1 MTALIIIG
9 AVIALIVFLLTR
21 FAGIIL
27 RYEDEMSVTVTYGLI
42 RYRIGKKKKAKK
54 PKKPKEKKEKKKKKK
69 KKDEAPPQ
77 EIDEEAAKAAEKRK
91 KREKREAIFELIRE
105 VKRILPK
112 FVGKIH
118 FRSAKLHVK
127 VATGDAAS
135 TALACGGAKA
145 GASVLFELIDRFA
158 VLERGSSKNVAIEPD
173 FTSDEMK
180 YDVDVRFRLRV
191 IWAIH
196 YGLKVL
202 LGFIKSKIKKSK

>member
-9 AVIALIVFLLTR
+9 AIILLFVFLLTR

-27 RYEDEMSVTVTYGLI
+27 RYDEDMSVTVTYGFLKF
-42 RYRIGKKKKAKK
+42 RLGEKKKAKK
-54 PKKPKEKKEKKKKKK
+54 PKEKKKKKK
-69 KKDEAPPQ
+69 KKEDEAPE
-77 EIDEEAAKAAEKRK
+77 EIDEEAAKEAEKKTQKENRA
-91 KREKREAIFELIRE
+91 AIFDLIRE
-105 VKRILPK
+105 VKKILPK
-112 FVGKIH
+112 FIGKIH
-118 FRSAKLHVK
+118 FRSAKLHVR

-145 GASVLFELIDRFA
+145 GAAILFELIDEFA

-173 FTSDEMK
+173 FTSEEMK

-191 IWAIH
+191 IWAVH

-202 LGFIKSKIKKSK
+202 IKFIKSKIKKSK

>member
-9 AVIALIVFLLTR
+9 AILALIVFLLTR

-27 RYEDEMSVTVTYGLI
+27 RYDDEMSVTVTYGLI
-42 RYRIGKKKKAKK
+42 RYRLGKKKKAKK
-54 PKKPKEKKEKKKKKK
+54 PKKPKEKKPKKKKKK
-69 KKDEAPPQ
+69 KEEEPAAVD
-77 EIDEEAAKAAEKRK
+77 DEAAKAAEKQK
-91 KREKREAIFELIRE
+91 KREKREALFELIRE

-118 FRSAKLHVK
+118 FRSAKLHVR

-145 GASVLFELIDRFA
+145 SASILFELIDHFA
-158 VLERGSSKNVAIEPD
+158 VLERGSAKNVAIEPD

-202 LGFIKSKIKKSK
+202 LSFIKTKIKKSK

>member
-9 AVIALIVFLLTR
+9 AILLLIVFLLTR
-21 FAGIIL
+21 FAGIII
-27 RYEDEMSVTVTYGLI
+27 RYDEDMSVTATYGFL
-42 RYRIGKKKKAKK
+42 RFDLSKKKAAKAPKKKKAKK
-54 PKKPKEKKEKKKKKK
+54 KKKKAEEETPQEVDKEAAKKKKK
-69 KKDEAPPQ
+69 ENRA
-77 EIDEEAAKAAEKRK
+77 
-91 KREKREAIFELIRE
+91 AIFDLVRE
-105 VKRILPK
+105 VKKILPK
-112 FVGKIH
+112 FVNKIH

-145 GASVLFELIDRFA
+145 GASILFELIDNFA
-158 VLERGSSKNVAIEPD
+158 VLERGSSRNVAIEPD

-202 LGFIKSKIKKSK
+202 VKFIKSKIKKSK